1 MNSILEAMH
10 RSIRPLLGAL
20 RDLAPILIVIVVF
33 QTLVLHQPIPNLGNM
48 LVGFL
53 CVLAGLALFVKGL
66 ESALFPI
73 GENLANAFAYKG
85 SLFWLLLF
93 AFLLGFGTTIA
104 EPALIAI
111 AAKAAD
117 VAAGAA
123 LISNDAAS
131 KETYADGLRLSVAL
145 SVGLAIL
152 IGVIRILRGWPLP
165 WLIVGGYL
173 LIEAMTP
180 FAPNEIIG
188 IAYDAGGVT
197 TSTITVPLVAALG
210 IGLASSIQGRN
221 PVLDGFGLIAL
232 ASLLPMVFVMI
243 YGLVVLG

>member
-1 MNSILEAMH
+1 MNSFLVSLRQAG
-10 RSIRPLLGAL
+10 RPLLGAL
-20 RDLAPILIVIVVF
+20 RDLTPMLIVIVVF
-33 QTLVLHQPIPNLGNM
+33 QTLVLHQPIPNLGSM
-48 LVGFL
+48 IVGFL
-53 CVLAGLALFVKGL
+53 CVLVGLALFVQGL

-111 AAKAAD
+111 ATKAAD
-117 VAAGAA
+117 VAANAA
-123 LISNDAAS
+123 LIGGDPAS
-131 KETYADGLRLSVAL
+131 RESYADGLRLSVAL

-173 LIEAMTP
+173 LIEIMTP
-180 FAPNEIIG
+180 FAPSEIIG

-197 TSTITVPLVAALG
+197 TSTVTVPLVAALG